1 MPDKIHLT
9 VATVVRRHDKYLMV
23 RETVDGKE
31 VINQPAGHVEVGED
45 VIAAAVRETLEET
58 AWDVKIT
65 GFIGFSNARSPISG
79 ITYYRLVFLAE
90 PLNFNDDAE
99 LDNDINSAEWMTL
112 EQIRDPSNIP
122 RSDMVYKAIDDY
134 LAGHIF
140 SLEIFH
146 NGLQCERE
154 FRLDPNYLS

>member
-9 VATVVRRHDKYLMV
+9 VATVVRRHDEYLMV

-45 VIAAAVRETLEET
+45 VLDAAVRETLEET

-65 GFIGFSNARSPISG
+65 GFIGFSNAKSPTSG

-90 PLNFNDDAE
+90 PLNFNDAAE

-146 NGLQCERE
+146 NGL
-154 FRLDPNYLS
+154 

>member
-1 MPDKIHLT
+1 MPDTIHLT
-9 VATVVRRHDKYLMV
+9 VATVVRRHDEYLMV

-45 VIAAAVRETLEET
+45 VLAAAVRETLEET

-65 GFIGFSNARSPISG
+65 GFIGFSNARSPNSG

-90 PLNFNDDAE
+90 PLNFNDAAE

-146 NGLQCERE
+146 NGL
-154 FRLDPNYLS
+154 

>member
-45 VIAAAVRETLEET
+45 VLAAAVRETLEET

-65 GFIGFSNARSPISG
+65 GFIGFSNARSPTSG

-90 PLNFNDDAE
+90 PLNFNDDAQ
-99 LDNDINSAEWMTL
+99 LDKDINCAEWMTL

-122 RSDMVYKAIDDY
+122 RSDMVYKAIDDF

-146 NGLQCERE
+146 NGL
-154 FRLDPNYLS
+154 

>member
-9 VATVVRRHDKYLMV
+9 VATVVRRHDEFLMV

-45 VIAAAVRETLEET
+45 VLDAAVRETLEET

-65 GFIGFSNARSPISG
+65 GFIGFSNAKSPTSG

-99 LDNDINSAEWMTL
+99 LDNDINCAEWMTL
-112 EQIRDPSNIP
+112 DQIRDPLNVP

-134 LAGHIF
+134 LSGHIF
-140 SLEIFH
+140 PLEIFH
-146 NGLQCERE
+146 NGL
-154 FRLDPNYLS
+154 

>member
-31 VINQPAGHVEVGED
+31 VINQPAGHVEVGEY
-45 VIAAAVRETLEET
+45 VLAAAVRETLEET

-65 GFIGFSNARSPISG
+65 GFIGFSNARSPTSG

-99 LDNDINSAEWMTL
+99 LDND
-112 EQIRDPSNIP
+112 R
-122 RSDMVYKAIDDY
+122 
-134 LAGHIF
+134 
-140 SLEIFH
+140 
-146 NGLQCERE
+146 
-154 FRLDPNYLS
+154 